1 MNIIQNYLKR
11 KCHAIFDAFRPIQL
25 HGSNNVINKK
35 SNPGNHFNLRVCG
48 NNNTIEIG
56 ENCLLTNTDIS
67 IQGSNNRLIVDNQ
80 VRFMGP
86 CKIVMLGNATLHIK
100 WNAGIRGVD
109 FTVIDGKVEV
119 GELCMFSYNIV
130 VRNTDSHK
138 VIDLESGK
146 VTNPSRDVILGR
158 HVWICQNSSIL
169 KGCDIGDDSIVALG
183 AVATKGCPPNS
194 IIAGNP
200 GKIVK
205 QGITWDY

>member
-1 MNIIQNYLKR
+1 MLR
-11 KCHAIFDAFRPIQL
+11 KIYRLIRPIRIV
-25 HGSNNVINKK
+25 GEGNVVANKSK
-35 SNPGNHFNLRVCG
+35 IGKGFHITITG
-48 NNNTIEIG
+48 NNNTVEIE
-56 ENCLLTNTDIS
+56 EECLLTNTKINIS
-67 IQGSNNRLIVDNQ
+67 GNNNHLIICKTA
-80 VRFMGP
+80 RFIGP
-86 CKIVMLGNATLHIK
+86 CHISMNGGATLIIGR
-100 WNAGIRGVD
+100 NAGIRGVD
-109 FTVIDGKVEV
+109 FTVIEGKVEI

-138 VIDLESGK
+138 VIDLASGN
-146 VTNPSRDVILGR
+146 VTNPSRDVKLGR

-169 KGCDIGDDSIVALG
+169 KGCEIGDDSIVAFG